1 MKLEKNNLVMY
12 NGHQMT
18 VITAYSENNIDY
30 VDLRQGKKKKFF
42 KVPVEKVYFIAKKQ
56 TKYLN

>member
-1 MKLEKNNLVMY
+1 
-12 NGHQMT
+12 MT

-42 KVPVEKVYFIAKKQ
+42 KIPVEKVYFIAKKQ